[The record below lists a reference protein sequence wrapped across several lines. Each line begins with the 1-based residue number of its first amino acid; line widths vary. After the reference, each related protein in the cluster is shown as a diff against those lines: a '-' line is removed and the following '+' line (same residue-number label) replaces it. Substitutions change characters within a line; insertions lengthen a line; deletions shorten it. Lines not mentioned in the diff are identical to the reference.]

1 MRPDWDTIW
10 IEFASNIA
18 RRSVDPKHKV
28 GAVIVTDDNTQVL
41 ALGYNGDHK
50 GGPNSRDSMDVGAS
64 GLIHAEINALIKCDY
79 NISKNK
85 KMYVTLSPCEVCAK
99 AIVNSGIKE
108 VVYLERYPHGTG
120 IDILESCGI
129 IVRTI

>member
-1 MRPDWDTIW
+1 MGSKLDQYVK
-10 IEFASNIA
+10 N
-18 RRSVDPKHKV
+18 V
-28 GAVIVTDDNTQVL
+28 GPCSETEKRL
-41 ALGYNGDHK
+41 
-50 GGPNSRDSMDVGAS
+50 S
-64 GLIHAEINALIKCDY
+64 DY